1 MKNFY
6 DALVSDEEMLEAI
19 SEVGGKLYELEGH
32 LKTTSKVVHGK
43 IRSML
48 KRFVLPSNVELIDA
62 PPPSGTVYVTTS
74 PEERLEQLRLRA
86 AELSVDERAER
97 DRLLLQFPGETIP

>member
-1 MKNFY
+1 VKNFF
-6 DALVSDEEMLEAI
+6 DDLVSDEAMLAAI

-48 KRFVLPSNVELIDA
+48 KR
-62 PPPSGTVYVTTS
+62 
-74 PEERLEQLRLRA
+74 
-86 AELSVDERAER
+86 
-97 DRLLLQFPGETIP
+97 DRLLLQFPVETIL